1 MPVQCSNLL
10 AISKDITCSGRR
22 LTRIN
27 WKLEDWKLYREGELY
42 GHVVSISKK
51 MLRVKSVAPNNK
63 GKIVHF
69 QWDFKTMAFEFET
82 LE

>member
-1 MPVQCSNLL
+1 MPVQCTNLPL
-10 AISKDITCSGRR
+10 PNDFPCSGRS

-27 WKLEDWKLYREGELY
+27 WKLEDWKIYREGELY
-42 GHVVSISKK
+42 GHVLSISKK
-51 MLRVKSVAPNNK
+51 MIRVKAVAPFNK

-69 QWDFKTMAFEFET
+69 QWDFKSMAFEFHT